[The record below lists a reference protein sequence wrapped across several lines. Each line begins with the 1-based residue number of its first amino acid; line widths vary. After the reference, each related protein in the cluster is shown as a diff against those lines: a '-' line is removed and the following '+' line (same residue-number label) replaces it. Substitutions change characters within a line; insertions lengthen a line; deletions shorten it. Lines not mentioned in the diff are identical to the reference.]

1 MSDTVQHS
9 VPSAAAGADLPVP
22 ETFWELVERRAALTP
37 DTELLTD
44 GLGRSLTAAGFKAA
58 AERTAAALAGRGV
71 GVGTVV
77 SWQLPTTLESAV
89 LMMALA
95 RLGAIQNPIIPTLR
109 EREVAAIT
117 AKAETSVFVTV
128 PSWRGFDH
136 EALMSALIAAR
147 GGTGELLLVDH
158 RAAAADGRLA
168 LPMADAGEPVAPPAP
183 PPIPGEAR
191 WIYTTSGT
199 TADPKGVLHTD
210 HSVAVAARGS
220 VTGAAP
226 TPADLYPIAF
236 PLAHIGGAVML
247 SASLLSGLRLLLLD
261 SFDAER
267 TPRVMA
273 AAGAT
278 MLGSAAPFL
287 HAYLAAQ
294 AADRVGDPG
303 AVLYPRLR
311 AAYSGGA
318 PKPPGLH
325 AAVAR
330 ELGGRGVLSSWGM
343 TEFPLATHA
352 RLDDTD
358 DELAATEGRPA
369 PDVEI
374 RVLAPD
380 GTVCPPGAEG
390 ELLVRGPQLFAGYL
404 GGPVDDLA
412 DLFDDDGFFR
422 TGDLGVIGPRGHV
435 RVTGRR
441 KDVVIRNAEN
451 IAAPEVE
458 EILATHPAVAEVA
471 VIGLPDA
478 RTGERC
484 CAVVR
489 LVAGAAPVS
498 LDELAAH
505 ALARGLATFK
515 LPEQVEFVDVL
526 PRTDMGK
533 VAKNLLR
540 KRYLDPP
547 PRQR

>member
-1 MSDTVQHS
+1 MSGTVPNS
-9 VPSAAAGADLPVP
+9 VPGLDARPAGVDPPVP
-22 ETFWELVERRAALTP
+22 GTFWEMVERRAALTP
-37 DTELLTD
+37 DTELFAD
-44 GLGRSLTAAGFKAA
+44 GLGRSFTAAQFKVA
-58 AERTAAALAGRGV
+58 AERTAVALAGRAI

-77 SWQLPTTLESAV
+77 SWQLPTTLESVV

-95 RLGAIQNPIIPTLR
+95 RLGATQNPIIQTLR
-109 EREVAAIT
+109 EREVGSIT
-117 AKAETSVFVTV
+117 AKAATSVFVTV
-128 PSWRGFDH
+128 PSWRGFGH
-136 EALMSALIAAR
+136 GALMSALIAER
-147 GGTGELLLVDH
+147 GAVGQLLLVDH
-158 RAAAADGRLA
+158 RAAAAEGRLA
-168 LPMADAGEPVAPPAP
+168 LPMADAGEPLPPPAP
-183 PPIPGEAR
+183 PAAPGEAR

-210 HSVAVAARGS
+210 HSVAVAARGN

-247 SASLLSGLRLLLLD
+247 AASLLSGLRLLLLD
-261 SFDAER
+261 SFDPEA
-267 TPRVMA
+267 TPRLMA

-287 HAYLAAQ
+287 NAYLAAQ

-303 AVLYPRLR
+303 SVLYPKLR

-325 AAVAR
+325 AAIAR

-358 DELAATEGRPA
+358 DELAATEGRAA

-374 RVLAPD
+374 RVVGPD
-380 GTVCPPGAEG
+380 GTTCPPGEEG
-390 ELLVRGPQLFAGYL
+390 ELLLRGPQLFSGYL
-404 GGPVDDLA
+404 GAPAEELA
-412 DLFDDDGFFR
+412 ELFDADGFFR
-422 TGDLGVIGPRGHV
+422 TGDLGVVGPRGHV

-441 KDVVIRNAEN
+441 KDVIIRNAEN

-471 VIGLPDA
+471 VIGLPDE

-489 LVAGAAPVS
+489 LAGGAAPVT
-498 LDELAAH
+498 LEDLAAH
-505 ALARGLATFK
+505 ALAGGLAKFK
-515 LPEQVEFVDVL
+515 LPEQVELVDVL

-540 KRYLDPP
+540 KRYLA
-547 PRQR
+547 